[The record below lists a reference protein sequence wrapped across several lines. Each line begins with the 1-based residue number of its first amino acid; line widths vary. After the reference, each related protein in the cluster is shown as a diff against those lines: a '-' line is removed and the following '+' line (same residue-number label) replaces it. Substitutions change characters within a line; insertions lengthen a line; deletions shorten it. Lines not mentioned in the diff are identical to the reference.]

1 MIFLER
7 NVAMRVLIIYLM
19 LLFSL
24 SVFSVKP
31 QQIID
36 SMVIKV
42 APWDAVTDIG
52 IECSNFETSID
63 YQVCDEQNSCAI
75 SKIVSE
81 LNRLDKSLKGGEDMR
96 CKIIF
101 YHSGEALWSCC
112 IGKITTKIESEYYYT
127 SPSLI
132 AVIDSIVNSHQTQL
146 RKEVI
151 EKWDYT
157 PSLNKVYQYLTSQS
171 GRLYDGIE
179 IKEDLEFTVF
189 CNVGEDGR
197 TTNVQFTKNRNGKDK
212 VIPVQITSVLEEILY
227 HEIRWAVP
235 PKHYA
240 DWVPIKISIKS
251 NVSKNKTGANAN
263 DSILVDK
270 VWTERRIIFYSEEEM
285 DSIGEGPMIEEGG
298 IACGYAGCIKIEFL
312 SNHRFRKVYPYGKV
326 CLGSWY
332 LKDDVLTIVYDK
344 RERKEKKRYRFKIKY
359 REKEECPTL
368 YLFEINKI
376 ACYIFCNYK

>member
-19 LLFSL
+19 LLSSL

-63 YQVCDEQNSCAI
+63 Y
-75 SKIVSE
+75 
-81 LNRLDKSLKGGEDMR
+81 
-96 CKIIF
+96 
-101 YHSGEALWSCC
+101 
-112 IGKITTKIESEYYYT
+112 
-127 SPSLI
+127 P
-132 AVIDSIVNSHQTQL
+132 
-146 RKEVI
+146 
-151 EKWDYT
+151 
-157 PSLNKVYQYLTSQS
+157 
-171 GRLYDGIE
+171 
-179 IKEDLEFTVF
+179 
-189 CNVGEDGR
+189 
-197 TTNVQFTKNRNGKDK
+197 
-212 VIPVQITSVLEEILY
+212 
-227 HEIRWAVP
+227 
-235 PKHYA
+235 
-240 DWVPIKISIKS
+240 IKS
-251 NVSKNKTGANAN
+251 NVSKNKTGAKAN

-270 VWTERRIIFYSEEEM
+270 VWTERRTIFYSEEEM

-312 SNHRFRKVYPYGKV
+312 SIHRFRKVYPYGKV
-326 CLGSWY
+326 RLGSWY
-332 LKDDVLTIVYDK
+332 LKDDVLTMMYDK